1 MNQAHIDIF
10 SDPVCPWCLV
20 GLARLDKVL
29 GELEG
34 DAKIGITHH
43 PFLLDA
49 STPKEGEDVVAMLKR
64 KYGTSPDEMWNHLEE
79 QAKLCG
85 LDLDMRKQKM
95 RQPSQKALVL
105 IMAAKGKGTQHA
117 FARAISHACYMDGLN
132 IADNGVLEKLAL
144 QHGFDPREVSQFLA
158 DGEAVK
164 IIERNAQWAPQNGIK
179 GVPYFIFNN
188 KFSLSGAQP
197 ESVFAAALE
206 KALSMERLP
215 D

>member
-1 MNQAHIDIF
+1 MNEAHIDIF

-29 GELEG
+29 GGLDP

-49 STPKEGEDVVAMLKR
+49 NTPEEGEDVVAMLKR
-64 KYGTSPDEMWNHLEE
+64 KYGSSPDEMWDHLEE

-85 LDLDMRKQKM
+85 LDLDMRKQTM
-95 RQPSQKALVL
+95 RHPSQKALSVV
-105 IMAAKGKGTQHA
+105 MGAKDKGTQHSL
-117 FARAISHACYMDGLN
+117 ARAISHACYMDGLN
-132 IADNGVLEKLAL
+132 IADNEVLSKIALA
-144 QHGFDPREVSQFLA
+144 HGYSGSEIAALLA
-158 DGEAVK
+158 DETAIASVEK
-164 IIERNAQWAPQNGIK
+164 NARWAPQAGIK

-197 ESVFAAALE
+197 ESVFEAALQ
-206 KALSMERLP
+206 KALSMERVA

>member
-29 GELEG
+29 ADLG
-34 DAKIGITHH
+34 DEAKVGITHH

-49 STPKEGEDVVAMLKR
+49 TTPQQGEDVVAMLKR
-64 KYGTSPDEMWNHLEE
+64 KYGTSPDEMWDHLEQ

-105 IMAAKGKGTQHA
+105 IMAARDKGSQHA
-117 FARAISHACYMDGLN
+117 LARAISHACYMDGLN
-132 IADNGVLEKLAL
+132 IADHGVLEKIAL
-144 QHGFDPREVSQFLA
+144 DYGFNKAEISQLLA
-158 DGEAVK
+158 DDEAVK
-164 IIERNAQWAPQNGIK
+164 TIEKNARWAPQNGIK

-188 KFSLSGAQP
+188 KFALSGAQP

-206 KALSMERLP
+206 KALSMARVP

>member
-29 GELEG
+29 AGLDPE
-34 DAKIGITHH
+34 AKIGITHH

-49 STPKEGEDVVAMLKR
+49 NTPKEGEDVVAMLKR
-64 KYGTSPDEMWNHLEE
+64 KYGNSPDEMWDHLEE

-85 LDLDMRKQKM
+85 LDLDMRKQTM
-95 RQPSQKALVL
+95 RYPSQKALAV
-105 IMAAKGKGTQHA
+105 IMGAKDKGTQHA
-117 FARAISHACYMDGLN
+117 LARAISHGCYMDGLN
-132 IADNGVLEKLAL
+132 IADNKVLSEIALA
-144 QHGFDPREVSQFLA
+144 HGYSEDEIAELLA
-158 DGEAVK
+158 DEIAVASVEK
-164 IIERNAQWAPQNGIK
+164 NARWAPQAGIK

-197 ESVFAAALE
+197 ESVFEAALQ
-206 KALSMERLP
+206 KALSMERVA

>member
-1 MNQAHIDIF
+1 MNHAHIDIF

-29 GELEG
+29 AGMPE
-34 DAKIGITHH
+34 DAVIGITHH

-49 STPKEGEDVVAMLKR
+49 TTPKEGEDVVAMLKR
-64 KYGTSPDEMWNHLEE
+64 KYGTSPDDMWDHLEE

-95 RQPSQKALVL
+95 RHPSQKALVL
-105 IMAAKGKGTQHA
+105 IMAAKEKNTQHEI
-117 FARAISHACYMDGLN
+117 ARAISHACYMDGLN
-132 IADNGVLEKLAL
+132 IADNKILSEIALA
-144 QHGFDPREVSQFLA
+144 HGFSKEEVSLILA
-158 DGEAVK
+158 DEEAVK
-164 IIERNAQWAPQNGIK
+164 SIEQNALWAPQNGIK

-197 ESVFAAALE
+197 ESVFEAALQ
-206 KALSMERLP
+206 KALSMERVA